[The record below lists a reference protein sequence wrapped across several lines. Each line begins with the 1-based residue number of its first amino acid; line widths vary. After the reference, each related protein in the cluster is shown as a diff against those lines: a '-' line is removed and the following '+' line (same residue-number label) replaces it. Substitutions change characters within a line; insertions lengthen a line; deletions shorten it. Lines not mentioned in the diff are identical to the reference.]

1 MADASADGVRDKVS
15 ARDILVR
22 DAALLTD
29 TVREAGALALSLF
42 RTELKN
48 WTKGASSPVS
58 EADIAVNDL
67 LERRLRS
74 ATPDYGWLSEESADD
89 EQRLGKR
96 LVWIVDPIDG
106 TRGYLAGREDWC
118 VSVALVEDA
127 SPLLAAVFAPASDEF
142 FFAAR
147 GQGAARNRVPV
158 YATVGTEMDFS
169 RVAGPKP
176 LVERLSRSSDEVT
189 LHPRIGSLALR
200 LCRVA
205 QGSLDAAFAGGQSR
219 DWDLAAANLIVQEAN
234 GNMTTLSGD
243 KILYNRREVTHGVL
257 VAAGRDRHARIIEHF
272 RNRTVALS
280 ASIARVILLAGH
292 RVRKRNHAR

>member
-1 MADASADGVRDKVS
+1 MADASAGGVQNKIVTSDTL
-15 ARDILVR
+15 AR

-29 TVREAGALALSLF
+29 SVREAGALALSLF

-58 EADIAVNDL
+58 EADIRVNDL
-67 LERRLRS
+67 LESRLRS
-74 ATPDYGWLSEESADD
+74 ATPDYGWLSEESVDD
-89 EQRLGKR
+89 DARLGKQ

-127 SPLLAAVFAPASDEF
+127 SPVLAAVFVPVSDEF
-142 FFAAR
+142 FFAMR
-147 GQGAARNRVPV
+147 GQGAALNDVPV
-158 YATVGTEMDFS
+158 RAATGTELDFS

-176 LVERLSRSSDEVT
+176 LVERLSRSAGDIV

-234 GNMTTLSGD
+234 GRMTALSGD
-243 KILYNRREVTHGVL
+243 TILYNRREVTHGVL
-257 VAAGRDRHARIIEHF
+257 VAAGRDRHARIVEHF
-272 RNRTVALS
+272 RNRPLP
-280 ASIARVILLAGH
+280 
-292 RVRKRNHAR
+292 

>member
-1 MADASADGVRDKVS
+1 MEDASIQSANEADLTRDASLLKDV
-15 ARDILVR
+15 VR
-22 DAALLTD
+22 DAG
-29 TVREAGALALSLF
+29 RLALSMF

-67 LERRLRS
+67 LENALRS

-89 EQRLGKR
+89 DHRLARR

-106 TRGYLAGREDWC
+106 TRSYLAGRQDWC
-118 VSVALVEDA
+118 VSVALVEEA

-142 FFAAR
+142 FFAVR
-147 GQGAARNRVPV
+147 GQGATLNDAAVS
-158 YATVGTEMDFS
+158 ATSGTALDFS

-176 LVERLSRSSDEVT
+176 LVERLSRGSGEIAI
-189 LHPRIGSLALR
+189 HPRIGSLALR

-205 QGSLDAAFAGGQSR
+205 QGCLDAAFAGGQSR

-234 GNMTTLSGD
+234 GNMTALSGD
-243 KILYNRREVTHGVL
+243 AILYNRREVTHGVL
-257 VAAGRDRHARIIEHF
+257 VAAGRDRHASIVTHF
-272 RNRTVALS
+272 RDRPLP
-280 ASIARVILLAGH
+280 
-292 RVRKRNHAR
+292 

>member
-1 MADASADGVRDKVS
+1 MADVS
-15 ARDILVR
+15 AERVHDDVATRDMTR

-29 TVREAGALALSLF
+29 AVREAGALALSLF

-58 EADIAVNDL
+58 EADIRVNDL
-67 LERRLRS
+67 LESRLRA
-74 ATPDYGWLSEESADD
+74 ATPDYGWLSEESVDD
-89 EQRLGKR
+89 EARLGKR
-96 LVWIVDPIDG
+96 LTWIVDPIDG

-127 SPLLAAVFAPASDEF
+127 TPVLAAVFVPVSNEF
-142 FFAAR
+142 FFAVR
-147 GQGAARNRVPV
+147 GQGAVLNDAPV
-158 YATVGTEMDFS
+158 RATAGAELDFS

-176 LVERLSRSSDEVT
+176 LVERLNAASGDTV

-205 QGSLDAAFAGGQSR
+205 HGGLEAAFAGGQSR

-234 GNMTTLSGD
+234 GNMTALSGD
-243 KILYNRREVTHGVL
+243 PILYNRREVTHGML
-257 VAAGRDRHARIIEHF
+257 VAAGRYRHARIVEHF
-272 RNRTVALS
+272 RNHPLP
-280 ASIARVILLAGH
+280 
-292 RVRKRNHAR
+292 

>member
-1 MADASADGVRDKVS
+1 LADVSADGTHRRIS
-15 ARDILVR
+15 GRDIVAR
-22 DAALLTD
+22 DAALLVD

-67 LERRLRS
+67 IETRLRS
-74 ATPDYGWLSEESADD
+74 ATPDYGWLSEESIDD
-89 EQRLGKR
+89 ETRLGKQ

-118 VSVALVEDA
+118 VSVALVQDA

-142 FFAAR
+142 FFAVR
-147 GQGAARNRVPV
+147 GGGATRNEVPIG
-158 YATVGTEMDFS
+158 ATPGTELDFS
-169 RVAGPKP
+169 RMAGPKP
-176 LVERLSRSSDEVT
+176 LVERLSERGEIT

-200 LCRVA
+200 LCRVG

-219 DWDLAAANLIVQEAN
+219 DWDLAAANLIVQEAG
-234 GNMTTLSGD
+234 GNMTALSGD
-243 KILYNRREVTHGVL
+243 AIRYNRREVTHGVL
-257 VAAGRDRHARIIEHF
+257 VAAGRDRHARIVEYF
-272 RNRTVALS
+272 RNRPL
-280 ASIARVILLAGH
+280 
-292 RVRKRNHAR
+292 

>member
-1 MADASADGVRDKVS
+1 MADGSAERVQQQS
-15 ARDILVR
+15 LARDITR

-67 LERRLRS
+67 LENRLRS
-74 ATPDYGWLSEESADD
+74 ATPDYGWLSEESVDD
-89 EQRLGKR
+89 EARLGKR
-96 LVWIVDPIDG
+96 MTWIVDPIDG

-127 SPLLAAVFAPASDEF
+127 TPVLAAVFVPVSDEF
-142 FFAAR
+142 FFAVR
-147 GQGAARNRVPV
+147 GQGAALNDAPV
-158 YATVGTEMDFS
+158 RATAGADLDFS

-176 LVERLSRSSDEVT
+176 LVERLDLSAGEIV

-234 GNMTTLSGD
+234 GRMTALSGD
-243 KILYNRREVTHGVL
+243 TISYNRREVTHGVL
-257 VAAGRDRHARIIEHF
+257 VAAGRDRHARIVEHF
-272 RNRTVALS
+272 RNRPLP
-280 ASIARVILLAGH
+280 
-292 RVRKRNHAR
+292 

>member
-1 MADASADGVRDKVS
+1 MADVS
-15 ARDILVR
+15 AERVHDRIVTREMLAR
-22 DAALLTD
+22 DAVLLTD
-29 TVREAGALALSLF
+29 AVREAGALALSLF

-58 EADIAVNDL
+58 EADIRVNDL
-67 LERRLRS
+67 LESRLRS
-74 ATPDYGWLSEESADD
+74 ATPDHGWLSEESVDD
-89 EQRLGKR
+89 DKRLGKR
-96 LVWIVDPIDG
+96 LTWIVDPIDG

-127 SPLLAAVFAPASDEF
+127 TPLLAAVFVPVSDEF
-142 FFAAR
+142 FFAVR
-147 GQGAARNRVPV
+147 GQGATLNGAPV
-158 YATVGTEMDFS
+158 AAATGTELDFS

-176 LVERLSRSSDEVT
+176 LVERLNASSGEIV

-234 GNMTTLSGD
+234 GNMTALSGD
-243 KILYNRREVTHGVL
+243 AILYNRREVTHGVL
-257 VAAGRDRHARIIEHF
+257 VAAGRDRHARIVEHF
-272 RNRTVALS
+272 RNRPLP
-280 ASIARVILLAGH
+280 
-292 RVRKRNHAR
+292 

>member
-1 MADASADGVRDKVS
+1 MDSERQIRS
-15 ARDILVR
+15 TSLARD
-22 DAALLTD
+22 AELLKS
-29 TVREAGALALSLF
+29 TVHEAGALALSLF
-42 RTELKN
+42 RTDLKN

-67 LERRLRS
+67 LEARLRA

-89 EQRLGKR
+89 DTRIGKSF
-96 LVWIVDPIDG
+96 VWIVDPIDG

-127 SPLLAAVFAPASDEF
+127 APVLAAVFAPASDEF

-147 GQGAARNRVPV
+147 GQGATRNGR
-158 YATVGTEMDFS
+158 TVQVTAGTELDFS

-176 LVERLSRSSDEVT
+176 LVERLNLSSGEIS
-189 LHPRIGSLALR
+189 LHPRIASLALR

-205 QGSLDAAFAGGQSR
+205 QGNLDAAFAGGNSR

-234 GNMTTLSGD
+234 GKMTALSGD
-243 KILYNRREVTHGVL
+243 AILYNRREVGHGVL
-257 VAAGRDRHARIIEHF
+257 VAAGRDRHASIVSLF
-272 RNRTVALS
+272 RSRPLP
-280 ASIARVILLAGH
+280 
-292 RVRKRNHAR
+292 

>member
-1 MADASADGVRDKVS
+1 MADVSAGIVQNRTP
-15 ARDILVR
+15 ARDILTR
-22 DAALLTD
+22 DAVLLTD
-29 TVREAGALALSLF
+29 AVREAGALALSLF

-58 EADIAVNDL
+58 EADIRVNDL
-67 LERRLRS
+67 LESRLRS
-74 ATPDYGWLSEESADD
+74 ATPDYGWLSEESVDD
-89 EQRLGKR
+89 EARLDKR

-118 VSVALVEDA
+118 VSVALVENGSA
-127 SPLLAAVFAPASDEF
+127 LLAAVFAPASDEF
-142 FFAAR
+142 FFAMR
-147 GQGAARNRVPV
+147 GQGAVRNAVPV
-158 YATVGTEMDFS
+158 LATSGTELDFS

-176 LVERLSRSSDEVT
+176 LVERLNRQSGEII

-234 GNMTTLSGD
+234 GNMTALSGD
-243 KILYNRREVTHGVL
+243 AIRYNRREVTHGVL
-257 VAAGRDRHARIIEHF
+257 VAAGRDRHASIVEHF
-272 RNRTVALS
+272 RNRPLP
-280 ASIARVILLAGH
+280 
-292 RVRKRNHAR
+292 

>member
-1 MADASADGVRDKVS
+1 LADVSADSVHQRIP
-15 ARDILVR
+15 ARDILTR

-58 EADIAVNDL
+58 EADIRVNDL
-67 LERRLRS
+67 LESRLRS
-74 ATPDYGWLSEESADD
+74 ATPDYGWLSEESVDD
-89 EQRLGKR
+89 EARLEKR
-96 LVWIVDPIDG
+96 RVWIVDPIDG

-118 VSVALVEDA
+118 VSVALVENG
-127 SPLLAAVFAPASDEF
+127 SSLLAAVFAPASDEF
-142 FFAAR
+142 FFAMR
-147 GQGAARNRVPV
+147 GQGAVRNAVPV
-158 YATVGTEMDFS
+158 LATSGTELNFS
-169 RVAGPKP
+169 RIAGPKP
-176 LVERLSRSSDEVT
+176 LVERLNRQSGEII

-234 GNMTTLSGD
+234 GNMTALSGD
-243 KILYNRREVTHGVL
+243 AMLYNRREVTHGVL
-257 VAAGRDRHARIIEHF
+257 VAAGRDRHASIVEHF
-272 RNRTVALS
+272 RNRPLP
-280 ASIARVILLAGH
+280 
-292 RVRKRNHAR
+292 

>member
-1 MADASADGVRDKVS
+1 LADASADSAHDK
-15 ARDILVR
+15 ALAR
-22 DAALLTD
+22 DAALLRD

-42 RTELKN
+42 RTDLKN

-67 LERRLRS
+67 LETRLRS

-89 EQRLGKR
+89 ETRLGKH

-127 SPLLAAVFAPASDEF
+127 SPVLAAVFAPVSDEF
-142 FFAAR
+142 LFAAR
-147 GQGAARNRVPV
+147 GQGATCNNVSIHVAPG
-158 YATVGTEMDFS
+158 AGLDFS
-169 RVAGPKP
+169 RMAGPKP
-176 LVERLSRSSDEVT
+176 LVQRLNLSPGEIV

-205 QGSLDAAFAGGQSR
+205 QGRLDAAFAGGQSR
-219 DWDLAAANLIVQEAN
+219 DWDLAAANLIVQEAD
-234 GNMTTLSGD
+234 GNMTALSGD
-243 KILYNRREVTHGVL
+243 AISYNRRDVTHGVL
-257 VAAGRDRHARIIEHF
+257 VAAGRDRHARIVEHF
-272 RNRTVALS
+272 RNHPLF
-280 ASIARVILLAGH
+280 
-292 RVRKRNHAR
+292 